1 MENVDCYISENG
13 YFIASS
19 YDIKNLID
27 LSESEIST
35 MPTASDSTVKIA
47 GRDGDVVL
55 STTYEPILF
64 NIVCYTEDNLTAT
77 QKISEENKIK
87 AFLNNIKN
95 HTIRLGMEDRNIFYN
110 VKYSGSLTV
119 VRYPKSLRFSIPLKS
134 SNSYGKEI
142 TTKKIIGNNS
152 EDSNTIKEVGA
163 KFTIL
168 GPASSPSIS
177 FNGYVMEF
185 NSNIEAGTKLIIDS
199 SRSTITSINEL
210 GRRTNQMP
218 YYNHQFPKIQNGTNT
233 LQIISGIDDEEQVT
247 VEWNDLTL

>member
-13 YFIASS
+13 YFIASD
-19 YDIKNLID
+19 YNIKNLID
-27 LSESEIST
+27 FSESEIST

-87 AFLNNIKN
+87 VFLNNIKN
-95 HTIRLGMEDRNIFYN
+95 HTIRLGIEDRNIFYN